1 MTSAKKLL
9 SLLKRAGMSQEELA
23 EKLNVSRQAVSRWE
37 MGTAMPDAQNLLEL
51 SKIFGVSVD
60 YLLKEELGESEQK
73 VEKEEP
79 AKPPS
84 ETPQATVSPPKPKYD
99 TLNILCILLSVFHG
113 ILFANELGIGFR
125 FIILNIAAV
134 PYKTM
139 ASIVPYLILAFFTLL
154 HGVNIVGFEIGCR
167 FYKNNPSA
175 KEKRRQFYRV
185 SVWFFAFS
193 PDVLVMSM
201 FQSITEIPAILFVT
215 IAAAIYFAVCGTVT
229 FLLRKRKSS

>member
-1 MTSAKKLL
+1 MTFAEKLL
-9 SLLKRAGMSQEELA
+9 SLRKRAGMSQEELA

-37 MGTAMPDAQNLLEL
+37 IGTAMPDAQNLLEL
-51 SKIFGVSVD
+51 SKIFVVSVD

-113 ILFANELGIGFR
+113 ILFANELGIGF
-125 FIILNIAAV
+125 IILNIAAA
-134 PYKTM
+134 PNTTM
-139 ASIVPYLILAFFTLL
+139 ASLVPYLILVFFTLL

-193 PDVLVMSM
+193 PDVLVMSV
-201 FQSITEIPAILFVT
+201 FQSITEIPAILFVI
-215 IAAAIYFAVCGTVT
+215 IAAVMYFAVCGTVT